1 MILFPA
7 IDLKDG
13 ACVRLFKGDM
23 EQATVF
29 NHDPANQARAFAAQG
44 FEYLHIVDLNGAIA
58 GKPVNSD
65 AVESIIQT
73 AHMPVQLGGGI
84 RTLGMIDH
92 WLERGVS
99 RVILGTV
106 ALTEPEMVIAACK
119 KFPGKI
125 AVGIDARN
133 GFVAVDGWVRTS
145 EVTAMELGLRFQD
158 AGVAAI
164 IHTDI
169 DRDGALQGPNID
181 ASAELAEGLSIPVIV
196 SGGISSITDIKN
208 VAARSGTGIIGAI
221 SGRAIYDG
229 KFDVSEALRIMR
241 NA

>member
-23 EQATVF
+23 DQATVF
-29 NHDPANQARAFAAQG
+29 NHDPVNQARAFAAQG

-58 GKPVNSD
+58 GHPVNSD
-65 AVESIIQT
+65 AVERIVQAIDI
-73 AHMPVQLGGGI
+73 PVQLGGGI
-84 RTLGMIDH
+84 RDLGMVEH

-106 ALTEPEMVIAACK
+106 ALTNPEMVMTACE

-125 AVGIDARN
+125 AVGIDARK

-158 AGVAAI
+158 AGVAAV

-181 ASAELAEGLSIPVIV
+181 ASAALAQGLSIPVIV
-196 SGGISSITDIKN
+196 SGGISSLEDIKN
-208 VAARSGTGIIGAI
+208 VAARKGTGIIGAI

-229 KFDVSEALRIMR
+229 KFNVSTALKVMR
-241 NA
+241 DA